1 MALNERGEMPKE
13 TFYPVDPDHDGP
25 DERLEIGWHREV
37 YDTVW
42 ATICITQEDGVVIP
56 IAIQLDR
63 SGVNRLIK
71 TLKKARDQV
80 FGADE

>member
-25 DERLEIGWHREV
+25 DERLEIAWHREV

-42 ATICITQEDGVVIP
+42 ATMCITREDGVVVP
-56 IAIQLDR
+56 VAIQLDR

-71 TLKKARDQV
+71 TLKKARDQT